1 MNFKRSIGEYAML
14 RTTNLDLMNKKA
26 YIQCPCCGKDAEVNT
41 SVVLTT
47 DPPKYSYTCNH
58 CGHYSYIYCHELLD
72 KELCEIPQP
81 DIQTGICT
89 PCLVCGE
96 SVEVQLSHNGAALCD
111 KCKKAILKLRNML
124 EDKEND

>member
-1 MNFKRSIGEYAML
+1 MNFKRSIGEDTML
-14 RTTNLDLMNKKA
+14 RTTGLSISNKKT

-58 CGHYSYIYCHELLD
+58 CGHYNYIYCHELSA
-72 KELCEIPQP
+72 KELCEIPQL
-81 DIQTGICT
+81 DIQIGICI

-96 SVEVQLSHNGAALCD
+96 SVSVS
-111 KCKKAILKLRNML
+111 M
-124 EDKEND
+124 